1 MKKMICL
8 ALALVLCLSVF
19 AGCGAKTETPAATT
33 AAAAATGEN
42 KPAETEAQE
51 LEGEIT
57 FWHSFTQGPR
67 MEKIQAAADAFME
80 LHPKVKINIETF
92 SWADFYTKWTTGLAS
107 GNVPDISS
115 TVASQLVEMIDADA
129 VMPGDNLID
138 SIGRDRLEQSIAD
151 ISFGGVSEDAVS
163 RTDGILRGLP

>member
-8 ALALVLCLSVF
+8 ALSLILCLSVF
-19 AGCGAKTETPAATT
+19 AGCSAKTETPAATT
-33 AAAAATGEN
+33 AAPAAASGETQA
-42 KPAETEAQE
+42 AETEPQPEE

-115 TVASQLVEMIDADA
+115 TVASQLVEMIDAD
-129 VMPGDNLID
+129 VLKMHK
-138 SIGRDRLEQSIAD
+138 
-151 ISFGGVSEDAVS
+151 
-163 RTDGILRGLP
+163 